1 MRIPVLLAT
10 NNDHK
15 RSEMEGIFSQLG
27 AEIDL
32 TQPKD
37 LEFSFDAEETADTF
51 SGNSLIKARA
61 LAHLTRG
68 ELLPGVTCS
77 QKPEAIPELIYRKLG
92 SSTVPVLSDDSG
104 ICVRALDN
112 QPGVYSARFG
122 NEPGKAPLTDEGR
135 NDLLLETLR
144 ETGERDAHYVCNAT
158 LVLDHERWIQVEET
172 WHGTILRERAPG
184 TTGFGY
190 DPIVWLEAFQLSVA
204 QLPQDEKDRI
214 SHRAKAIQRIC
225 AAAGWVDTV

>member
-1 MRIPVLLAT
+1 MRTTVLLAT

-15 RSEMEGIFSQLG
+15 RSEMEGICFQLK
-27 AEIDL
+27 AEVDFI
-32 TQPKD
+32 QPKD
-37 LEFSFDAEETADTF
+37 LGFSFDAEETSDTF

-68 ELLPGVTCS
+68 ELLPGVTCN
-77 QKPEAIPELIYRKLG
+77 QEPEVIPELIYRRLG
-92 SSTVPVLSDDSG
+92 SVPVPVLSDDSG

-122 NEPGKAPLTDEGR
+122 NEPGKDPLTDEGR

-144 ETGERDAHYVCNAT
+144 ETEDRDAHYVCNAT
-158 LVLDHERWIQVEET
+158 LILDHERWIQVEET

-190 DPIVWLEAFQLSVA
+190 DPIVWLERFQLSVA
-204 QLPQDEKDRI
+204 QLP
-214 SHRAKAIQRIC
+214 
-225 AAAGWVDTV
+225 